1 VKKRDGCCRFPGCER
16 GRFLHTHHIR
26 RWTPHEGPTELDNLL
41 MLCTHHHRLVH
52 EGGWSIRG
60 APDESL
66 MFVRPDGRD
75 YEVLRPR
82 LRNDIRERILEPRD
96 RSVSG
101 VRSALDLC
109 LDAAGVS

>member
-1 VKKRDGCCRFPGCER
+1 
-16 GRFLHTHHIR
+16 
-26 RWTPHEGPTELDNLL
+26 